1 MGMRS
6 PTTRRDLELSGRRAI
21 TGVIRLANS
30 HVVRSLSAT
39 DEHD

>member
-1 MGMRS
+1 M
-6 PTTRRDLELSGRRAI
+6 RAI

-39 DEHD
+39 EEQDYVPLA